1 MEPKELRGHEALQ
14 YDIDA
19 LHADIDECK
28 FHDFKS
34 ELATPKTELR
44 NRLLEM
50 VKNVEE
56 GRYDD
61 LLDRGVAH

>member
-1 MEPKELRGHEALQ
+1 MIKPENLTGHEALQ

-34 ELATPKTELR
+34 EHATPKMELR
-44 NRLLEM
+44 RRLFQM
-50 VKNVEE
+50 VENVAF

-61 LLDRGVAH
+61 INQPKT

>member
-1 MEPKELRGHEALQ
+1 MIKPQDLRGHEALQ

-19 LHADIDECK
+19 LHADIDECR

-34 ELATPKTELR
+34 DHVTPKTELR
-44 NRLLEM
+44 ARLFQM
-50 VKNVEE
+50 VENVTF

-61 LLDRGVAH
+61 INPRKN